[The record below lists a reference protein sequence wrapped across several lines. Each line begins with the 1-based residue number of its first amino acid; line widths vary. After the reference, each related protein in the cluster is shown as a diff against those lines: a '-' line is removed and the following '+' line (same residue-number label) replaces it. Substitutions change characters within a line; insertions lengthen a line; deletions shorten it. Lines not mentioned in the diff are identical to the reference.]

1 MCKRALVKFLT
12 DFFLE
17 NIGSYLTK
25 EQRFYT
31 AGGFDRLLQHT
42 AWYASADSSPEP
54 DPIYRCNAGKTDMR
68 AWLHAHRTQA
78 TQIFI
83 LSPDTDTYHIGLP
96 LQCTQTKQ
104 IIIQISPT
112 NSKQLCLFHS
122 TAFMQALEMD
132 PELAGIPF
140 STLPQTMQT
149 LYVATGCDYTSFFYG
164 LGKATFLHY
173 FYQYATFIT
182 KPTNDKPGTLGDV
195 SLENN
200 VYNTGFLA
208 FLRLVGTTYFKKT
221 CNSIFN
227 HFSTN
232 TFQLI

>member
-1 MCKRALVKFLT
+1 
-12 DFFLE
+12 
-17 NIGSYLTK
+17 
-25 EQRFYT
+25 
-31 AGGFDRLLQHT
+31 
-42 AWYASADSSPEP
+42 
-54 DPIYRCNAGKTDMR
+54 
-68 AWLHAHRTQA
+68 
-78 TQIFI
+78 
-83 LSPDTDTYHIGLP
+83 
-96 LQCTQTKQ
+96 
-104 IIIQISPT
+104 
-112 NSKQLCLFHS
+112 
-122 TAFMQALEMD
+122 MQALEMD

-140 STLPQTMQT
+140 STLPQTMQR

-182 KPTNDKPGTLGDV
+182 KPTNDKPGTLADV

-227 HFSTN
+227 NFSTN